1 MIDSL
6 ANAEMYL
13 ALARIFAS
21 FDLSLYKTNREDD
34 IDIAIRGLREICSA
48 TGRSPVDSMG
58 QKSLKQCGP
67 EGV

>member
-13 ALARIFAS
+13 ALARIFVS

-34 IDIAIRGLREICSA
+34 IDQYHDFVSPYPKAGSVGLRCYVE
-48 TGRSPVDSMG
+48 
-58 QKSLKQCGP
+58 
-67 EGV
+67 